1 MQYLYFFVLIMS
13 IFTSRSEFPFQS
25 VYALSSWKF
34 SKENFWKFSS
44 VEPSY
49 NLWFISPFPLNL
61 RIENKIHFPWPLTLA
76 QTRAFARIFIWRRVF
91 AMIFP
96 LVIFGLIWTESYQ
109 VSPVQIETEN
119 ECLNLN
125 DIFLNSH
132 RFYFNRGKINWVV
145 VNLNYYGKIILNFMY
160 RKELNFD
167 TDLEILIITFLENRH

>member
-13 IFTSRSEFPFQS
+13 IFTSRSEFPLRS

-44 VEPSY
+44 GEPSY

-96 LVIFGLIWTESYQ
+96 LVIFDQIGLFL
-109 VSPVQIETEN
+109 TEN
-119 ECLNLN
+119 DKLKLKMSVWILN

-132 RFYFNRGKINWVV
+132 RFYFNRGNINWTA
-145 VNLNYYGKIILNFMY
+145 VNLNDYEKI
-160 RKELNFD
+160 
-167 TDLEILIITFLENRH
+167 TSCTVS